1 MLLDSAKHYLDISMP
16 QLTGCPNCTTKF
28 RLTTEQLDA
37 AGGLVRC
44 GKCMTVFNA
53 DEHRVAEQ
61 QESCEHPENGANLP
75 VMTELL
81 HREFSPQQTPVNNNK
96 PSRIFPKLIIILVGA
111 ILLAAQCSYFFSREL
126 SQTEAYRQP
135 LIHFCHYSGCTVD
148 PYRDIDKLAV
158 RQFAIH
164 SDSNQPGALTVDLI
178 IENRALFDQP
188 YPKIALQF
196 SDMENQLVAKR
207 VFLAEQY
214 LQDGT
219 KNLAAEPKLIPVG
232 TQRRVVFSLVDP
244 GAKATNYSVELT
256 R

>member
-1 MLLDSAKHYLDISMP
+1 MS
-16 QLTGCPNCTTKF
+16 QLTTGCPNCATKF
-28 RLTTEQLDA
+28 RLTPEQLEA
-37 AGGLVRC
+37 AGGMVRC

-53 DEHRVAEQ
+53 SDHKLAAQQQSREQ
-61 QESCEHPENGANLP
+61 LEETTKLP

-81 HREFSPQQTPVNNNK
+81 HSEFGQQQAVIK
-96 PSRIFPKLIIILVGA
+96 DKQPSRFFVKLIIILIGA
-111 ILLAAQCSYFFSREL
+111 ILLAAQYSYFFSREL
-126 SQTEAYRQP
+126 SQTEAYRKP
-135 LIHFCHYSGCTVD
+135 LIQFCHYSGCTVE
-148 PYRDIDKLAV
+148 PFRDVDKLAV

-164 SDSNQPGALTVDLI
+164 SDANQLGALAVDLI

-214 LQDGT
+214 LQG
-219 KNLAAEPKLIPVG
+219 NRQSLAAEPKLIPRG
-232 TQRRVVFSLVDP
+232 EQRRVTFSLVDP
-244 GAKATNYSVELT
+244 GAKATNYSVELK

>member
-1 MLLDSAKHYLDISMP
+1 MP
-16 QLTGCPNCTTKF
+16 QLTTGCPNCTTKF
-28 RLTTEQLDA
+28 RLTPEQLDA

-44 GKCMTVFNA
+44 GKCMAVFNA
-53 DEHRVAEQ
+53 SDHRIAAQ
-61 QESCEHPENGANLP
+61 QESSAQPEDRVHLP

-81 HREFSPQQTPVNNNK
+81 HREFSQQQTPVKNNK

-111 ILLAAQCSYFFSREL
+111 ILLAAQYSYFFSREL
-126 SQTEAYRQP
+126 SQTEVYRQP

-196 SDMENQLVAKR
+196 SDMENQLIAKR
-207 VFLAEQY
+207 LFIAEQY
-214 LQDGT
+214 LQNDT
-219 KNLAAEPKLIPVG
+219 ESLAAEPKLIPGG
-232 TQRRVVFSLVDP
+232 TQRRVIFSLVDP
-244 GAKATNYSVELT
+244 GAQATNYSVELK

>member
-1 MLLDSAKHYLDISMP
+1 MS
-16 QLTGCPNCTTKF
+16 QLTTGCPNCTTKF
-28 RLTTEQLDA
+28 RLTPEQLDA

-53 DEHRVAEQ
+53 SDHRIAAQ
-61 QESCEHPENGANLP
+61 QERSAQPEDRVHLP

-81 HREFSPQQTPVNNNK
+81 HREFSQQQTPVKHNK
-96 PSRIFPKLIIILVGA
+96 PSRIFPKLIIILLGA
-111 ILLAAQCSYFFSREL
+111 VLLAAQYSYFFSREL

-148 PYRDIDKLAV
+148 PFRDIDKLAV
-158 RQFAIH
+158 RQFAIY

-214 LQDGT
+214 LQDDT
-219 KNLAAEPKLIPVG
+219 ENLAAEPKLIPGG

-244 GAKATNYSVELT
+244 GAKATNYSVELK